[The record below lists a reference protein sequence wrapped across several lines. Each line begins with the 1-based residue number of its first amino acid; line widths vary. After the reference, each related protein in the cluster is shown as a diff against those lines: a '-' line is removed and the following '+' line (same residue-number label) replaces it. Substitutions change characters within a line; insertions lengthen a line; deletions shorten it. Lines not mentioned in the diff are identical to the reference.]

1 MSVEIWY
8 LAKVISRG
16 EGSTNGT
23 ALSVYL
29 VLDENADIVDLQEKG
44 TLSKEGELPRHLI
57 ETATVHPGY
66 WKDEDEQEFWQ
77 QWVMY
82 PEVPDTQKQSARDS
96 IRDLVQRSVSLE
108 FKREILADSD
118 RINLYLRPLKEEGE
132 RIHLMQVEILRIYK
146 TQFAL

>member
-29 VLDENADIVDLQEKG
+29 VLDENANVVDIQEKG

-57 ETATVHPGY
+57 ETATAHPGY

-82 PEVPDTQKQSARDS
+82 PEVPETQKQSASSSVREL
-96 IRDLVQRSVSLE
+96 ILRSVSRE
-108 FKREILADSD
+108 FKREILASSD
-118 RINLYLRPLKEEGE
+118 RIDLYLQPLKEEGE
-132 RIHLMQVEILRIYK
+132 RIHLMQVEILRIDK
-146 TQFAL
+146 TQFTL